1 MQRNE
6 DGEFELTLGNAQL
19 LGIFAILVV
28 LLGIYFAMGYMVGRN
43 AGMQSAQA
51 SSPADAKA
59 ASDSGPAPVKDSPAP
74 ERASNG
80 SPSVVPEP
88 REEKPQPEQAAPAA
102 PATTTTAEPAKV
114 PAEEGQ
120 LLGVT
125 QPATGETFLQVV
137 ATTRPDAE
145 TVAVAL
151 GKDNLHVRLAP
162 APNGLIRVLV
172 GPTEGAADLARLRSV
187 LESKGFHPIV
197 RKF

>member
-19 LGIFAILVV
+19 LGIFAILVI

-43 AGMQSAQA
+43 AGAQSALA
-51 SSPADAKA
+51 RSPADAKA
-59 ASDSGPAPVKDSPAP
+59 ASDSGAAPVKDSPAP

-80 SPSVVPEP
+80 SPSAAPAP
-88 REEKPQPEQAAPAA
+88 PEEKSQPEQAGPAE
-102 PATTTTAEPAKV
+102 PVATTPAGPASARAEGAI
-114 PAEEGQ
+114 
-120 LLGVT
+120 LHVT
-125 QPATGETFLQVV
+125 QPESGETFLQVV
-137 ATTRPDAE
+137 ATARADAE

-151 GKDNLHVRLAP
+151 GKDNLHVRLSP

-172 GPTEGAADLARLRSV
+172 GPTKDAADLARLRSV
-187 LESKGFHPIV
+187 LEGKGFHPIV